1 MDRCAQ
7 STAANYECGAV
18 PVQISNSGSLTV
30 QGQSVD
36 LTKPGTSVS
45 LTKAKRP
52 RLFCVRLVSSD
63 PPRQFVFDTGSAEE
77 QQRWLAA
84 MQRFAPVAAQE
95 EGAFRQY
102 AFALSLCGVEALQ
115 FAVRHR

>member
-1 MDRCAQ
+1 MRLNPWVQCTTTQRRRACCA
-7 STAANYECGAV
+7 
-18 PVQISNSGSLTV
+18 
-30 QGQSVD
+30 SVA
-36 LTKPGTSVS
+36 
-45 LTKAKRP
+45 KAKRP

-63 PPRQFVFDTGSAEE
+63 PARQFVFDTGSAEE
-77 QQRWLAA
+77 QQRWVAA
-84 MQRFAPVAAQE
+84 MQRFAPVAAQD

>member
-1 MDRCAQ
+1 M
-7 STAANYECGAV
+7 

-30 QGQSVD
+30 QGQRVD

-45 LTKAKRP
+45 VAKAKRP

-102 AFALSLCGVEALQ
+102 AFALSLCGVDALQ